1 MLIDVVSD
9 TICPWCFIGKRRL
22 ARALIE
28 RPDMEFDVRWRA
40 FRLDPTVPSEGV
52 DRKAYLKAKFGD
64 GDRPRAMSEAIREAG
79 ASEEIAFA
87 FDRIAT
93 TPNTIDSH
101 RLIRWAGGAGLQD
114 EVVEGL
120 FKAYFEDGRDIGN
133 IDVLVEIADET
144 GMDTALVAD
153 LLEDG
158 ADRELIE
165 REDELAHRMGISGVP
180 TFIFAN
186 KYAVS
191 GAHDPETLLEIIDK
205 VAKEQAEAATG
216 AEEEPPSP

>member
-1 MLIDVVSD
+1 MQIDVVSD

-28 RPDMEFDVRWRA
+28 RPSIEFDVRWRA
-40 FRLDPTVPSEGV
+40 FRLDPAIPPEGV
-52 DRKAYLKAKFGD
+52 ERKAYLRAKFGD
-64 GDRPRAMSEAIREAG
+64 GERPKAMSEAIRAAG
-79 ASEEIAFA
+79 ESEDIAFA
-87 FDRIAT
+87 FDRIAR

-114 EVVEGL
+114 EVVEAL
-120 FKAYFEDGRDIGN
+120 FQAYFEDGRDIGD
-133 IDVLVEIADET
+133 IDVLVEIADQT

-153 LLEDG
+153 LLEQG
-158 ADRELIE
+158 ADREIVE
-165 REDELAHRMGISGVP
+165 REDEMAHKMGISGVP

-191 GAHDPETLLEIIDK
+191 GAHDHETLLEVIDK
-205 VAKEQAEAATG
+205 AAKEAEEA

>member
-1 MLIDVVSD
+1 MQIDVVSD

-28 RPDMEFDVRWRA
+28 RPAIEFDVRWRA
-40 FRLDPTVPSEGV
+40 FRLDPSVPPEGV
-52 DRKAYLKAKFGD
+52 ERRAYLKAKFGD
-64 GDRPRAMSEAIREAG
+64 GERPKAMSEAIVAAG
-79 ASEEIAFA
+79 TGEDIAFA
-87 FDRIAT
+87 FDRILR
-93 TPNTIDSH
+93 TPSTIDSH

-114 EVVEGL
+114 EVVEAL
-120 FKAYFEDGRDIGN
+120 FRAYFEDGRDIGN

-153 LLEDG
+153 LLEQG
-158 ADRELIE
+158 ADREIVE
-165 REDELAHRMGISGVP
+165 REDEMAHRMGISGVP

-191 GAHDPETLLEIIDK
+191 GAHDPETLIQVIDK
-205 VAKEQAEAATG
+205 AAKEAVDTA
-216 AEEEPPSP
+216 PSSPE

>member
-22 ARALIE
+22 SRALIE
-28 RPDMEFDVRWRA
+28 RPDLEFDVRWRA
-40 FRLDPTVPSEGV
+40 YRLDPTIPPEGV
-52 DRKAYLKAKFGD
+52 ERKAYLKAKFGD
-64 GDRPRAMSEAIREAG
+64 GDRPKAMSEAIRAAG
-79 ASEEIAFA
+79 ESEDIAFA
-87 FDRIAT
+87 FDRIAK

-101 RLIRWAGGAGLQD
+101 RLIRWAGGAGVQD
-114 EVVEGL
+114 EMVEAL

-133 IDVLVEIADET
+133 IDVLIDIADQT
-144 GMDTALVAD
+144 GMDTALIAD

-158 ADRELIE
+158 ADREIIE
-165 REDELAHRMGISGVP
+165 REDELARRMGISGVP

-191 GAHDPETLLEIIDK
+191 GAHDPETLLEVIDK
-205 VAKEQAEAATG
+205 VAAEAATAQQEDG
-216 AEEEPPSP
+216 EPETP